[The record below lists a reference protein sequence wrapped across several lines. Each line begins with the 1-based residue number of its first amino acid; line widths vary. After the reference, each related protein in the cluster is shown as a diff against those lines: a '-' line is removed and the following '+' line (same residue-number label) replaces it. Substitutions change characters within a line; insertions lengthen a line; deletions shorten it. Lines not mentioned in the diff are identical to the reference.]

1 MCRSTP
7 AVKDM
12 KIPWRNC
19 IRHDETKESMEEH
32 GIKLEVFQN
41 YSRPSCLIECRARE
55 MFKKCGCL
63 PYYFPNFNLAW
74 KINTTSCDYDGYRC
88 ITENSGENQK
98 REIYPPPLKKKTIR
112 QIFAQLNHRHPD
124 CAEHGHL

>member
-1 MCRSTP
+1 MT
-7 AVKDM
+7 
-12 KIPWRNC
+12 IPWRNC
-19 IRHDETKESMEEH
+19 IRHDETKESMAEH

-41 YSRPSCLIECRARE
+41 YSRPSCLIECRARD

-88 ITENSGENQK
+88 ITENSGK
-98 REIYPPPLKKKTIR
+98 DWRRETCPICTE
-112 QIFAQLNHRHPD
+112 QTFVQLINRHPD
-124 CAEHGHL
+124 CFEHGHLRRLLL